1 MKTLLL
7 RIQILWRQ
15 RTERERWLLG
25 GAGTLLVA
33 AIFQLSVIGPLQ
45 DWVTR
50 TEGEVA
56 QLQTD
61 LVRATRLAG
70 DVRRLQGELTRVEER
85 IRVAEETNLFNLL
98 EGLAASTKVKN
109 QLESIKPK
117 KPSGNALF
125 PETRVE
131 VSLKGVTLTQM
142 VDFLYQIENT
152 DRHLII
158 RSVRIRRPA
167 RVGRLAKTAPPR
179 LDVSFSVSSFERAR
193 AAG

>member
-1 MKTLLL
+1 MKTLFL
-7 RIQILWRQ
+7 RIQIQWRQ

-25 GAGTLLVA
+25 GAGALLAVA
-33 AIFQLSVIGPLQ
+33 LFQLVVIAPLQ
-45 DWVTR
+45 GWVMR
-50 TEGEVA
+50 SDGDIARLEAE
-56 QLQTD
+56 

-70 DVRRLQGELTRVEER
+70 DVRRLQGELSQVEER
-85 IRVAEETNLFNLL
+85 VRVAEETNLFNLL
-98 EGLAASTKVKN
+98 EGLAAATKVKN

-117 KPSGNALF
+117 KPSGNELF

-142 VDFLYQIENT
+142 VDFLYQIENS

>member
-1 MKTLLL
+1 MKTLFL
-7 RIQILWRQ
+7 RIQIQWRQ

-25 GAGTLLVA
+25 GAGALLAVA
-33 AIFQLSVIGPLQ
+33 LFQLVVIAPLQ
-45 DWVTR
+45 GWVMR
-50 TEGEVA
+50 SDGDIARLEAE
-56 QLQTD
+56 

-70 DVRRLQGELTRVEER
+70 DVRRLQGELSQVEER
-85 IRVAEETNLFNLL
+85 VRVAEETNLFNLL
-98 EGLAASTKVKN
+98 EGLAAATKVKN

-167 RVGRLAKTAPPR
+167 LVGRFAKKGPPR
-179 LDVSFSVSSFERAR
+179 LDVNFSVSSFERAR

>member
-1 MKTLLL
+1 MKTLFL
-7 RIQILWRQ
+7 RIQIQWRQ

-25 GAGTLLVA
+25 GAGALLAVA
-33 AIFQLSVIGPLQ
+33 LFQLVVIAPLQ
-45 DWVTR
+45 GWVMR
-50 TEGEVA
+50 SDGDIARLEAE
-56 QLQTD
+56 

-70 DVRRLQGELTRVEER
+70 DVRRLQGELSQVEER
-85 IRVAEETNLFNLL
+85 VRVAEETNLFNLL
-98 EGLAASTKVKN
+98 EGLAAATKVKN

-117 KPSGNALF
+117 KPSGNELF

-142 VDFLYQIENT
+142 VDFLYQIENS

-179 LDVSFSVSSFERAR
+179 LDVSCSVSSFERAR

>member
-1 MKTLLL
+1 MKTLFL

-25 GAGTLLVA
+25 GAGALLAVA
-33 AIFQLSVIGPLQ
+33 LFQLVVIAPLQ
-45 DWVTR
+45 GWVMR
-50 TEGEVA
+50 SDGDIARLEAE
-56 QLQTD
+56 

-70 DVRRLQGELTRVEER
+70 DVRRLQGELSQVEER
-85 IRVAEETNLFNLL
+85 VRVAEETNLFNLL
-98 EGLAASTKVKN
+98 EGLAAATKVKN

-117 KPSGNALF
+117 KPSGNELF

-142 VDFLYQIENT
+142 VDFLYQIENS

-167 RVGRLAKTAPPR
+167 RVGRLAKKAPPR

>member
-1 MKTLLL
+1 MKTLFL

-25 GAGTLLVA
+25 GAGALLAVA
-33 AIFQLSVIGPLQ
+33 LFQLVVIAPLKG
-45 DWVTR
+45 WVMR
-50 TEGEVA
+50 SDGDIARLEAE
-56 QLQTD
+56 

-70 DVRRLQGELTRVEER
+70 DVRRLQGELSQVEER
-85 IRVAEETNLFNLL
+85 VRVAEETNLFNLL
-98 EGLAASTKVKN
+98 EGLAAATKVKN

-117 KPSGNALF
+117 KPSGNELF

-142 VDFLYQIENT
+142 VDFLYQIENS

-167 RVGRLAKTAPPR
+167 RVGRLAKKAPPR
-179 LDVSFSVSSFERAR
+179 LDVSFSVSGFERAR